1 MNEFVF
7 GFCGCIKLCN
17 KKILVKR
24 IATENLDSL
33 LSKFEVKSRSDFK
46 ISGKSRFKIY
56 KNILCTIK
64 IMKMKFYDDDRMTDF
79 IAKYSYNIFNGSN
92 FSHPKKCHN
101 YHH

>member
-1 MNEFVF
+1 MNKF
-7 GFCGCIKLCN
+7 GFGFFGCIKFGN
-17 KKILVKR
+17 GKNFVER
-24 IATENLDSL
+24 VATENLDSF